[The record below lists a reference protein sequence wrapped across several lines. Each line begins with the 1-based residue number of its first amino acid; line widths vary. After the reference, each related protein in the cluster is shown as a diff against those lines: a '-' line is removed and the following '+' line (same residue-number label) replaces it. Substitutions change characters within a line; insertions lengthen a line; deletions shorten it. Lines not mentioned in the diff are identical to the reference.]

1 MNEQNHLANGF
12 TGQRQACRLAMAGL
26 TALLLQIAGNTEAN
40 AANPFT
46 EGVEAYG
53 AQNYNLA
60 LTKLAAHLRKN
71 PSDADAHYYLA
82 ATYTAMKRTAEA
94 KRQYEYIIS
103 AFPNSQAAKYSAQ
116 ALASASASAAQGN
129 SSGSAGTSAT
139 PAKPVAQF
147 KDPDEDRVPLR
158 RSTGGHLMVQVKVNG
173 KNAEFAFDTGA
184 SQTCITT
191 EAWQRLGNPAP
202 TEPPTGFTSGVGG
215 RVGTWTREAEIQ
227 LGGFNRTLP
236 LTILTSMPFDGL
248 IGQTFFQ
255 ELQYNLSGTADYIH
269 IFSKGSKTAGRSIP
283 MDTIDIPFTKLGNNL
298 LVTAK
303 INGLELPML
312 FDTGATNTLVGAR
325 TAAMLGL
332 RPTGEYMVGSMGGVG
347 ANSPVIEFNVDSIAL
362 GDVVKR
368 NVLIWV
374 GGSGACLLGQNF
386 FKDRR
391 YVIDN
396 EKKLI
401 RFFR

>member
-1 MNEQNHLANGF
+1 MYEQNHLGNGF
-12 TGQRQACRLAMAGL
+12 RQSKACRLAMAGL
-26 TALLLQIAGNTEAN
+26 TALILQITGNTEAN

-60 LTKLAAHLRKN
+60 LTKLAEHLRKK
-71 PSDADAHYYLA
+71 PADADAHYYLA

-116 ALASASASAAQGN
+116 ALASASASPAQGN
-129 SSGSAGTSAT
+129 SSGPAGASST
-139 PAKPVAQF
+139 PAKPVAQS

-173 KNAEFAFDTGA
+173 KSIEFAFDTGA
-184 SQTCITT
+184 SQTCITKD
-191 EAWQRLGNPAP
+191 AWQRLGNPVP
-202 TEPPTGFTSGVGG
+202 TEPPTGTTSGVGG

-227 LGGFNRTLP
+227 LGGFKRTLP
-236 LTILTSMPFDGL
+236 VTILSSMPFDGL
-248 IGQTFFQ
+248 LGQTFFQ
-255 ELQYNLSGTADYIH
+255 EMQYNLSGTADYIH
-269 IFSKGSKTAGRSIP
+269 IFAKGSRTAERSIP
-283 MDTIDIPFTKLGNNL
+283 MDTIDIPFTKVGNNL
-298 LVTAK
+298 LVSVK
-303 INGLELPML
+303 INGKELPMF
-312 FDTGATNTLVGAR
+312 FDTGASSTLVGTS

-332 RPTGEYMVGSMGGVG
+332 RPTGEYMVGSIGGVG
-347 ANSPVIEFNVDSIAL
+347 ATSQVIVFNVDSIAL

-368 NVLIWV
+368 NVLITV
-374 GGSGACLLGQNF
+374 GGSGVCLLGQNF
-386 FKDRR
+386 FKDRHF
-391 YVIDN
+391 VIDN
-396 EKKLI
+396 EKGLI